1 MTYPIGRDL
10 RFFFRRAMALKALD
24 QRLANPSS
32 SLGSPA
38 TNAAP
43 SQSRL
48 SPPTLG
54 RTESA
59 PTAQSQ
65 PLNGRSHERAKS
77 VSESDEAGKPKSEKR

>member
-1 MTYPIGRDL
+1 
-10 RFFFRRAMALKALD
+10 MALKALD
-24 QRLANPSS
+24 QRLANPS
-32 SLGSPA
+32 SPA

-48 SPPTLG
+48 SPPALG

-59 PTAQSQ
+59 PTSQSQ
-65 PLNGRSHERAKS
+65 PTNGRSHERAKS